1 MRNRSGVLKNAF
13 KGTDKLLLIL
23 SLLASIFGIVMVYSV
38 TRYSLKPDDIIPNDM
53 KTMVLAVAMGVVLCI
68 IISFIDYEF
77 ISRMWPLIGVFC
89 IGIMFVVFLFGVAP
103 LERPDSRVWLDLK
116 VFYFQ
121 PSELVKIGYIITFA
135 MHLDLVKENLN
146 SFKNIALLAVHALI
160 PFGLVMKTGDAGSA
174 LVFLLICM
182 AMLLVAG
189 MHWGYFAAGAGLL
202 AVVVPILWV
211 LGDKAKI
218 FNQYQKNRVL
228 AIIYP
233 EHYAL
238 EEAFQQNQA
247 LNAMG
252 SGGIFGKGLF
262 QGDYTQREGGAY
274 VPEGQNDMILASI
287 GEELGLIGIIV
298 VLLLLFAIIMRII
311 YVGKKSGDNKAYLM
325 CCGTAA
331 MIGSQAIINISM
343 CIRLFPVIGITLPFF
358 SAGGSSNL
366 CIYIAIGLIMSIYRS
381 TRKQEPVDFRLSSI
395 ATRFS
400 EV

>member
-311 YVGKKSGDNKAYLM
+311 YIGKKSGDNKAYLM

>member
-13 KGTDKLLLIL
+13 KGTDKLLFIL

-38 TRYSLKPDDIIPNDM
+38 TRHTLTDGELIPNDM
-53 KTMVLAVAMGVVLCI
+53 KTMVLAVAMGAVLCI
-68 IISFIDYEF
+68 IISFIDYEL
-77 ISRMWPLIGVFC
+77 IARMWPLVGIVC
-89 IGIMFVVFLFGVAP
+89 IGLMFLVFLFGVAP
-103 LERPDSRVWLDLK
+103 EARPDSRVWLDLK

-135 MHLDLVKENLN
+135 VHLDLVKENLN
-146 SFKNIALLAVHALI
+146 SFKNIALLAIHALI
-160 PFGLVMKTGDAGSA
+160 PFALVMKTGDAGSA

-202 AVVVPILWV
+202 AVALPILWV
-211 LGDKAKI
+211 LGDKGGI
-218 FNQYQKNRVL
+218 FKQYQKNRVL
-228 AIIYP
+228 AILYP

-238 EEAFQQNQA
+238 EEAYQQNQA

-252 SGGIFGKGLF
+252 SGGVFGKGLF
-262 QGDYTQREGGAY
+262 NGEYTQNGA

-287 GEELGLIGIIV
+287 GEELGLVGIIL
-298 VLLLLFAIIMRII
+298 VLILLFAIIMRII
-311 YVGKKSGDNKAYLM
+311 SVGKKSGDNKAYLM

-331 MIGSQAIINISM
+331 MIGGQAIINISM
-343 CIRLFPVIGITLPFF
+343 CIRIFPVIGITLPFF

>member
-38 TRYSLKPDDIIPNDM
+38 TRYSLKPDEIIPNDM

-77 ISRMWPLIGVFC
+77 IARMWPLIGVFC
-89 IGIMFVVFLFGVAP
+89 IGIMFVVFFFGVAP

-189 MHWGYFAAGAGLL
+189 MHWGYFAAGAGML
-202 AVVVPILWV
+202 AIVVPILWV

>member
-13 KGTDKLLLIL
+13 KGTDKLLFIL
-23 SLLASIFGIVMVYSV
+23 SLLASAFGILMVYSV
-38 TRYSLKPDDIIPNDM
+38 TKHTLTDGELIPDDM
-53 KTMVLAVAMGVVLCI
+53 KTMVLAVAIGVVLCI

-77 ISRMWPLIGVFC
+77 IARLWPLVGIVC
-89 IGIMFVVFLFGVAP
+89 IGLMFLVFLFGVAP

-135 MHLDLVKENLN
+135 VHLDLVKENLN

-189 MHWGYFAAGAGLL
+189 MHWGYFAAGAGLM
-202 AVVVPILWV
+202 AVAIPILWV

-228 AIIYP
+228 AIFYP

-238 EEAFQQNQA
+238 EEAYQQNQA

-252 SGGIFGKGLF
+252 SGGVFGKGLF
-262 QGDYTQREGGAY
+262 NGEYTQNGA

-287 GEELGLIGIIV
+287 GEELGLIGIIL

-311 YVGKKSGDNKAYLM
+311 YVGKQSGDNKAYLM

-343 CIRLFPVIGITLPFF
+343 CIRIFPVIGITLPFF

-381 TRKQEPVDFRLSSI
+381 TRKQDPVDFRLSSI

>member
-23 SLLASIFGIVMVYSV
+23 SLLASAFGILMVYSV
-38 TRYSLKPDDIIPNDM
+38 TKHTLTDGEVIPGDM

-77 ISRMWPLIGVFC
+77 IARLWPLVGIVC
-89 IGIMFVVFLFGVAP
+89 IGLMFLVFLFGVAP
-103 LERPDSRVWLDLK
+103 PLRPDSRVWLDLK

-135 MHLDLVKENLN
+135 VHLDLVKENLN
-146 SFKNIALLAVHALI
+146 SFKNIALLAIHALI
-160 PFGLVMKTGDAGSA
+160 PFALVMKTGDAGSA

-202 AVVVPILWV
+202 AVALPILWV
-211 LGDKAKI
+211 LGDKGGI
-218 FNQYQKNRVL
+218 FKQYQKNRVL
-228 AIIYP
+228 AILYP

-238 EEAFQQNQA
+238 EEAYQQNQA

-252 SGGIFGKGLF
+252 SGGVFGKGLF
-262 QGDYTQREGGAY
+262 NGEYTQNGA

-287 GEELGLIGIIV
+287 GEELGLVGIIL
-298 VLLLLFAIIMRII
+298 VLILLFAIIMRII
-311 YVGKKSGDNKAYLM
+311 SVGKKSGDNKAYLM

-331 MIGSQAIINISM
+331 MIGGQAIINISM
-343 CIRLFPVIGITLPFF
+343 CIRIFPVIGITLPFF

>member
-23 SLLASIFGIVMVYSV
+23 SLLASAFGILMVYSV
-38 TRYSLKPDDIIPNDM
+38 TKHTLTDGEVIPGDM

-77 ISRMWPLIGVFC
+77 IARLWPLVGIVC
-89 IGIMFVVFLFGVAP
+89 IGLMFLVFLFGVAP
-103 LERPDSRVWLDLK
+103 PLRPDSRVWLDLK

-135 MHLDLVKENLN
+135 VHLDLVKENLN
-146 SFKNIALLAVHALI
+146 SFKNIALLAIHALI
-160 PFGLVMKTGDAGSA
+160 PFALVMKTGDAGSA

-202 AVVVPILWV
+202 AVALPILWV
-211 LGDKAKI
+211 LGDKGGI
-218 FNQYQKNRVL
+218 FKQYQKNRVL
-228 AIIYP
+228 AILYP

-238 EEAFQQNQA
+238 DEAYQQNQA

-262 QGDYTQREGGAY
+262 NGEYTQNGA

-287 GEELGLIGIIV
+287 GEELGLVGIIL
-298 VLLLLFAIIMRII
+298 VLILLFAIIMRII
-311 YVGKKSGDNKAYLM
+311 SVGKKSGDNKAYLM

-331 MIGSQAIINISM
+331 MIGGQAIINISM
-343 CIRLFPVIGITLPFF
+343 CIRIFPVIGITLPFF

>member
-13 KGTDKLLLIL
+13 KGTDKLLFIL
-23 SLLASIFGIVMVYSV
+23 SLLASVFGIVMVYSV
-38 TRYSLKPDDIIPNDM
+38 TKHTLTDGELIPGDM
-53 KTMVLAVAMGVVLCI
+53 KTMVLAVAIGVVLCI

-77 ISRMWPLIGVFC
+77 IARLWPLVGIVC
-89 IGIMFVVFLFGVAP
+89 IGLMFLVFLFGVAP
-103 LERPDSRVWLDLK
+103 PLRPDSRVWLDLK

-135 MHLDLVKENLN
+135 VHLDLVKENLN

-189 MHWGYFAAGAGLL
+189 MHWGYFAAGAGFL
-202 AVVVPILWV
+202 AVVIPILWV
-211 LGDKAKI
+211 LGDKAKV

-228 AIIYP
+228 AILYP

-238 EEAFQQNQA
+238 DEAYQQNQA

-252 SGGIFGKGLF
+252 SGGVFGKGLF
-262 QGDYTQREGGAY
+262 NGEYTQNGA

-343 CIRLFPVIGITLPFF
+343 CIRIFPVIGITLPFF

-381 TRKQEPVDFRLSSI
+381 TRKQDPVDFRLSSI

>member
-1 MRNRSGVLKNAF
+1 MYKR
-13 KGTDKLLLIL
+13 
-23 SLLASIFGIVMVYSV
+23 
-38 TRYSLKPDDIIPNDM
+38 
-53 KTMVLAVAMGVVLCI
+53 
-68 IISFIDYEF
+68 
-77 ISRMWPLIGVFC
+77 
-89 IGIMFVVFLFGVAP
+89 
-103 LERPDSRVWLDLK
+103 
-116 VFYFQ
+116 Q
-121 PSELVKIGYIITFA
+121 GYIITFA
-135 MHLDLVKENLN
+135 VHLDLVKENLN

-202 AVVVPILWV
+202 AVVIPILWV
-211 LGDKAKI
+211 LGDKAKV

-228 AIIYP
+228 AILYP

-238 EEAFQQNQA
+238 EEAYQQNQA

-252 SGGIFGKGLF
+252 SGGVFGKGLF
-262 QGDYTQREGGAY
+262 NGEYTQNGA

-311 YVGKKSGDNKAYLM
+311 YVGKQSGDNKAYLM

-343 CIRLFPVIGITLPFF
+343 CIRIFPVIGITLPFF

-381 TRKQEPVDFRLSSI
+381 TRKQDPVDFRLSSI

>member
-1 MRNRSGVLKNAF
+1 MRSRSGVLKNAF

-38 TRYSLKPDDIIPNDM
+38 TRYSLKPDDIIPDDM

-77 ISRMWPLIGVFC
+77 IARMWPLIGVFC

>member
-23 SLLASIFGIVMVYSV
+23 SLLASAFGILMVYSV
-38 TRYSLKPDDIIPNDM
+38 TKHTLTDGEVIPGDM

-77 ISRMWPLIGVFC
+77 IARLWPLVGIVC
-89 IGIMFVVFLFGVAP
+89 IGLMFLVFLFGVAP
-103 LERPDSRVWLDLK
+103 EARPDSRVWLDLK

-135 MHLDLVKENLN
+135 VHLDLVKENLN
-146 SFKNIALLAVHALI
+146 SFKNIALLAIHALI
-160 PFGLVMKTGDAGSA
+160 PFALVMKTGDAGSA

-202 AVVVPILWV
+202 AVALPILWV
-211 LGDKAKI
+211 LGDKGGI
-218 FNQYQKNRVL
+218 FKQYQKNRVL
-228 AIIYP
+228 AILYP

-238 EEAFQQNQA
+238 DEAYQQNQA

-262 QGDYTQREGGAY
+262 NGEYTQNGA

-287 GEELGLIGIIV
+287 GEELGLVGIIL
-298 VLLLLFAIIMRII
+298 VLILLFAIIMRII
-311 YVGKKSGDNKAYLM
+311 SVGKKSGDNKAYLM

-331 MIGSQAIINISM
+331 MIGGQAIINISM
-343 CIRLFPVIGITLPFF
+343 CIRIFPVIGITLPFF

>member
-23 SLLASIFGIVMVYSV
+23 SLLASAFGILMVYSV
-38 TRYSLKPDDIIPNDM
+38 TKHTLTDGELIPGDM

-68 IISFIDYEF
+68 IISFIDYEL
-77 ISRMWPLIGVFC
+77 IAKLWPLIGIFC
-89 IGIMFVVFLFGVAP
+89 IGIMFVVFFFGVAP
-103 LERPDSRVWLDLK
+103 EARPDSRVWLDLK

-135 MHLDLVKENLN
+135 VHLDLVKENLN

-160 PFGLVMKTGDAGSA
+160 PFALVMKTGDAGSA

-202 AVVVPILWV
+202 AVVIPILWV

-238 EEAFQQNQA
+238 EEAYQQNQA

-262 QGDYTQREGGAY
+262 NGEYTQNGA

-343 CIRLFPVIGITLPFF
+343 CIRIFPVIGITLPFF

>member
-13 KGTDKLLLIL
+13 KGTDKLLFIL
-23 SLLASIFGIVMVYSV
+23 SLLASVFGIVMVYSV
-38 TRYSLKPDDIIPNDM
+38 TRYSLKPDQVIPNDM
-53 KTMVLAVAMGVVLCI
+53 KTMVLAVAIGVVLCI
-68 IISFIDYEF
+68 IVSFIDYEF
-77 ISRMWPLIGVFC
+77 IARMWPIVGLVC
-89 IGIMFVVFLFGVAP
+89 IGLMFAVFLFGVAP
-103 LERPDSRVWLDLK
+103 PERPDSRVWLDFKFL
-116 VFYFQ
+116 YFQ

-135 MHLDLVKENLN
+135 VHLDLVKENLN

-189 MHWGYFAAGAGLL
+189 MHWGYFATGAGLL
-202 AVVVPILWV
+202 AVALPILWA
-211 LGDKAKI
+211 LGDKGGI
-218 FNQYQKNRVL
+218 FKQYQKNRVL

-238 EEAFQQNQA
+238 EEAYQQNQA

-298 VLLLLFAIIMRII
+298 VLLLLFAIVMRII

-331 MIGSQAIINISM
+331 MIGGQAIINISM

>member
-13 KGTDKLLLIL
+13 KGTDKLLFIL
-23 SLLASIFGIVMVYSV
+23 SILASVFGIVMVYSV
-38 TRYSLKPDDIIPNDM
+38 TRHTLTNGKIIPDDM
-53 KTMVLAVAMGVVLCI
+53 KTMVLAVAIGVVLCI

-77 ISRMWPLIGVFC
+77 IARLWPLVGIVC
-89 IGIMFVVFLFGVAP
+89 IGLMFLVFLFGVAP
-103 LERPDSRVWLDLK
+103 PLRPDSRVWLDLK

-135 MHLDLVKENLN
+135 VHLDLVKENLN

-202 AVVVPILWV
+202 AIALPVLWA
-211 LGDKAKI
+211 LGDKGGI
-218 FNQYQKNRVL
+218 FKQYQKNRVL
-228 AIIYP
+228 AILYP

-238 EEAFQQNQA
+238 DEAYQQNQA

-252 SGGIFGKGLF
+252 SGGVFGKGLF
-262 QGDYTQREGGAY
+262 NGEYTQNGA

-331 MIGSQAIINISM
+331 MIGGQAIINISM
-343 CIRLFPVIGITLPFF
+343 CIRIFPVIGITLPFF

>member
-13 KGTDKLLLIL
+13 KGTDKLLLLL
-23 SLLASIFGIVMVYSV
+23 SILASAFGILMVYSV
-38 TRYSLKPDDIIPNDM
+38 TKHTLTDGKVIPDDM
-53 KTMVLAVAMGVVLCI
+53 KTMVLAVAMGIVICI

-77 ISRMWPLIGVFC
+77 IARLWPLVGIVC
-89 IGIMFVVFLFGVAP
+89 IGLMVLVFLFGVAP
-103 LERPDSRVWLDLK
+103 PLRPDSRVWLDLK

-135 MHLDLVKENLN
+135 VHLDLVKENLN

-182 AMLLVAG
+182 GMLLVAG

-202 AVVVPILWV
+202 AVALPILWV
-211 LGDKAKI
+211 LGDKGGVFK
-218 FNQYQKNRVL
+218 QYQKNRVL
-228 AIIYP
+228 AILYP

-238 EEAFQQNQA
+238 DEAYQQNQA

-252 SGGIFGKGLF
+252 SGGLFGKGLF
-262 QGDYTQREGGAY
+262 NGEYTQNGA

-311 YVGKKSGDNKAYLM
+311 SVGKKSGDNKAYLM

-331 MIGSQAIINISM
+331 MIGGQAIINISM
-343 CIRLFPVIGITLPFF
+343 CIRIFPVIGITLPFF

-366 CIYIAIGLIMSIYRS
+366 CIYVAIGLIMSIYRS